1 MKSIKKIKHIRF
13 GWKHLLVIFFTLIL
27 FQIFVSQ
34 LEQNTLRDLLSDTMD
49 WYKQNS
55 VEQIGNLT
63 TSALEVLL
71 ESDPLRDVN
80 DRKERAKNLIHA
92 LNSILKQPLMKRN
105 VEEMCVILP
114 YNDKF
119 VAMDLG
125 QDLYSYYYDHHVA
138 DTLVNPLYQQAVDRY
153 TGLHEKMVK
162 SELITSFQE
171 EQNIFHVY
179 VPLVP
184 YGEYGGAV
192 YLKIHPDVSSI
203 SQQILTSFSKT
214 VLIFSSL
221 ILMGLLA
228 IFYISTYT
236 IIERDAAW
244 ELLYKEREAHL
255 KEYIAQKKEHLF
267 AKRIYHT
274 HHKAQKVMG
283 FINEDVENVNE
294 SNIKEIKYRIS
305 KYANFISR
313 VIYDMKWYNP
323 PIQTIRSH
331 IFKTDLNEVLQFVVQ
346 NIFLRI
352 SYPVQSIKFDYDL
365 DRSLPPVSVNEFVV
379 WEIIEPL
386 IQNAIEHSEKETV
399 IVSLSTRFYPEEKTS
414 ILIVEDNGKGIRA
427 DLLKKNDFGIKRIF
441 LENISTK
448 EEENNCGYGCYL
460 AYEISKRCGW
470 KLDAE
475 NREQGGAKFSLYL
488 KYEGNISVHQ

>member
-1 MKSIKKIKHIRF
+1 MKSIKKLKHIRF
-13 GWKHLLVIFFTLIL
+13 GWKHLLIIFITLIL
-27 FQIFVSQ
+27 FQVFVSQ
-34 LEQNTLRDLLSDTMD
+34 LEQNTLRDLLSDTMA

-55 VEQIGNLT
+55 AEQIGNLT

-71 ESDPLRDVN
+71 ESDPLRSAD
-80 DRKERAKNLIHA
+80 DKKEREKNLIHA
-92 LNSILKQPLMKRN
+92 LNSILKQPLMKRS

-125 QDLYSYYYDHHVA
+125 QDLYSYYYDHRVA
-138 DTLVNPLYQQAVDRY
+138 DTIVNPMYQQAVDRY
-153 TGLHEKMVK
+153 TGLHQQMVK
-162 SELITSFQE
+162 TELITSFQE

-179 VPLVP
+179 IPLVP

-203 SQQILTSFSKT
+203 SQQILASFNKT

-244 ELLYKEREAHL
+244 ELLYTEREAHL

-283 FINEDVENVNE
+283 FINEDVDNVNE

-323 PIQTIRSH
+323 PIQTIRSN
-331 IFKTDLNEVLQFVVQ
+331 IFKTDLNEVLQFVVN

-352 SYPVQSIKFDYDL
+352 SYPVRTIKFDFDL
-365 DRSLPPVSVNEFVV
+365 DRTLPPVSVNEFVA

-386 IQNAIEHSEKETV
+386 IQNAIEHSEKDTV
-399 IVSLSTRFYPEEKTS
+399 VVTLRTRYHHGENKSTLT
-414 ILIVEDNGKGIRA
+414 VEDNGKGIRA
-427 DLLKKNDFGIKRIF
+427 DLLEKNDFGVKRIF

-448 EEENNCGYGCYL
+448 EEDKNCGYGCYL

-470 KLDAE
+470 MLDAD
-475 NREQGGAKFSLYL
+475 NCEQGGGRFTLYM
-488 KYEGNISVHQ
+488 KYEGSAPVH